1 MSNKNIKQNHFLQVK
16 KVLDHV
22 DKAGENADHFRAII
36 LMGDQSQ
43 QQAYSYLHAPQPDME
58 KLILHAIRNSEAF
71 AYSVA
76 KAMEAYIKE
85 QEQNNPKSDKEHEE
99 NHI

>member
-16 KVLDHV
+16 KVLDQV

-43 QQAYSYLHAPQPDME
+43 QAYSYLHAPQPDME
-58 KLILHAIRNSEAF
+58 KLILHAIRSSEAF

-76 KAMEAYIKE
+76 KAMETYINE

>member
-16 KVLDHV
+16 KVLDQV
-22 DKAGENADHFRAII
+22 DKAGENADHFRAIV

-43 QQAYSYLHAPQPDME
+43 QQAYSYIHAPQPDME
-58 KLILHAIRNSEAF
+58 KLILHAIRDSEAF

-76 KAMEAYIKE
+76 KAMETYINE
-85 QEQNNPKSDKEHEE
+85 QEQNNSKSDKEHEE

>member
-16 KVLDHV
+16 KVLDQV
-22 DKAGENADHFRAII
+22 DKAGVNADHFRAVI
-36 LMGDQSQ
+36 LMGDQSL
-43 QQAYSYLHAPQPDME
+43 QQAFSYIHAPQKDIE
-58 KLILHAIRNSEAF
+58 NLLLHAIRTDDAF

-76 KAMEAYIKE
+76 KAMETYINE
-85 QEQNNPKSDKEHEE
+85 QKQNNPKSDKEHEE